1 MIANFAD
8 SYYYLALVNDRD
20 AGHEKA
26 LEFSR
31 RFRGQTVTTEWV
43 LIEVADALSAPNLRP
58 IFLDLLDE
66 IENNPGLTVVEASHE
81 LFQRGVELF
90 SHRPDKAWSL
100 TDCISFLVMEDHGIN
115 EALTADHHFEQAGFV
130 PVLL

>member
-8 SYYYLALVNDRD
+8 SYYYLALVNERD

-31 RFRGQTVTTEWV
+31 RYRGQTVTTEWV
-43 LIEVADALSAPNLRP
+43 LIEVADALSTPKLRP
-58 IFLDLLDE
+58 IFLDILGE
-66 IENNPGLTVVEASHE
+66 IENNPGLTVVEASHQ

-90 SHRPDKAWSL
+90 SRRLDKAWSL
-100 TDCISFLVMEDHGIN
+100 TDCISFLVMRDHGIN